1 LICFGSFWG
10 ATVSAAPEQPLL
22 WLCTLQECIWCDMG
36 WEVRGTW
43 GSARLGSAIVHS
55 LAYIYIYMYVP
66 NARHQPG
73 AADILGLGLSRRSA
87 PPGWCALGQSSRSA
101 PPAGQPRTPARPPF
115 AYPPANHRPVAGHPP
130 ANRPPPCPPPGGH
143 SLAGPVLH
151 HIAPY
156 ALYYDWRTWLQFL
169 CYLIDLAH
177 MVLVFVAIY
186 YTW

>member
-1 LICFGSFWG
+1 MDHFG
-10 ATVSAAPEQPLL
+10 VRQCQLL
-22 WLCTLQECIWCDMG
+22 LSSHCC
-36 WEVRGTW
+36 
-43 GSARLGSAIVHS
+43 GSAHCRNVFGVIWVGKSEALGDRRAWALLSYIVLH
-55 LAYIYIYMYVP
+55 IYIYMYVP